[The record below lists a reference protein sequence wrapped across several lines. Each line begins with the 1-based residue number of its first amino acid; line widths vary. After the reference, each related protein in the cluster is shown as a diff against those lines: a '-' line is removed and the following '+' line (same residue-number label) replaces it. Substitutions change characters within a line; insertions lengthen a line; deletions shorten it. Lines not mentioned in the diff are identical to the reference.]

1 MFGGNAVIML
11 LFVINAIFRSSGDAA
26 ISFRVL
32 LLANM
37 LNLILDPLLI
47 FGIGPFPE
55 LGIMGAAIA
64 TNTGRGIAVV
74 YQFYILFRGKHRI
87 KLFLSSLKIRLKI
100 MISLIKLSR
109 GGIFQY
115 LIATLSWF
123 FLMKI
128 IAEFG
133 TDVVAGYTVAIRI
146 IIFALLP
153 AWGLS
158 NAAATLVGQNLGAKY
173 PDRAE
178 RSVWITGYVNMIFMG
193 IEGLLIFLF
202 PEFLM
207 QIFTDDPD
215 VIVHGV
221 TSLRIISL
229 GFIFYGLG
237 MVLVQGINGSG
248 DTTTP
253 TWINFFSFWI
263 VELPLAY
270 VLSIIFD
277 MGVGGACIAIITGET
292 LLTII
297 GLYVFRKGKWK
308 LRKV

>member
-1 MFGGNAVIML
+1 
-11 LFVINAIFRSSGDAA
+11 
-26 ISFRVL
+26 
-32 LLANM
+32 
-37 LNLILDPLLI
+37 
-47 FGIGPFPE
+47 
-55 LGIMGAAIA
+55 MGAAIA

-100 MISLIKLSR
+100 MVSLIKLSR

-270 VLSIIFD
+270 VLAIIFD

-292 LLTII
+292 LLTIM